1 MPKIGWFAAATA
13 VTLVCVGARIASTTD
28 AHVDATVNARIDAMR
43 IMVEARDLPVE
54 LVVDFS
60 TFY

>member
-1 MPKIGWFAAATA
+1 MHKIGWFAAAA
-13 VTLVCVGARIASTTD
+13 ALSLMFVGARIASTTY
-28 AHVDATVNARIDAMR
+28 AHVDAVEARIDAMR